1 MKEAATFFIA
11 SRCQLRTRDEAFAQ
25 QQLSAGTDHRN
36 NASLSSTSKLS
47 VLLGACYR
55 APHATQS
62 SACQA
67 VCLVSICA
75 TTDPSI
81 YAMLLPTL
89 ETIISSRGGPGVA
102 MTAAAGNL

>member
-1 MKEAATFFIA
+1 MKEAATFWIA
-11 SRCQLRTRDEAFAQ
+11 SWYQLSKTGKAFAQ
-25 QQLSAGTDHRN
+25 QQLSAGRVHRN

-67 VCLVSICA
+67 VRLLSICA
-75 TTDPSI
+75 TTDPTI

-89 ETIISSRGGPGVA
+89 ENIISSRGGPSVE
-102 MTAAAGNL
+102 MTAAAGIL